1 MPIKLDSMILKI
13 VSGREMYGYEIVT
26 QLKNLSNDYFHLR
39 TGTLYPLLQKM
50 VESKLLSAYQVNHK
64 QNRTYY
70 KITDYGF
77 EYLQQEI
84 QNWKKYSKAVNK
96 VLGI

>member
-1 MPIKLDSMILKI
+1 MSMRLEIMILKTI
-13 VSGREMYGYEIVT
+13 SSKEMYGYEIVT
-26 QLKNLSNDYFHLR
+26 ELKNLSNDYFHLK

-50 VESKLLSAYQVNHK
+50 VENKLLDVYQVNHK

-77 EYLQQEI
+77 ECLQQEI

>member
-1 MPIKLDSMILKI
+1 MSMRLEIMILKTI
-13 VSGREMYGYEIVT
+13 SSKEMYGYEIVSE
-26 QLKNLSNDYFHLR
+26 LRKLSNDYFSMK
-39 TGTLYPLLQKM
+39 TGTAYPLLQKM
-50 VESKLLSAYQVNHK
+50 VKNNLLFSHQTNCK

-70 KITDYGF
+70 KITDCGF